1 MNKRGLSTVVTTL
14 IIILL
19 VFVAIG
25 IVWVVVRN
33 VISQGVEQISL
44 GGLTINLEIKD
55 VKINLDTIE
64 INVKRNPGEGELS
77 GIKFLVSD
85 GVGTQVFEEE
95 TNMQELGERRF
106 TLNYAGLVKE
116 VSIAPILKSKSGKEI
131 IGREIDKKVFS
142 NKEIIKNL
150 GAVSWWRFE
159 GNAQDEIGGNNGV
172 VNGAVLTTGKFGQAY
187 EFKGDQPP
195 GILETNQERI
205 TITNTPELEPT
216 TQWSVTGWIYKKINI
231 QTDNGA
237 ALFWKGNN
245 QKISVEM
252 INDGI
257 RVNAGGIWEAVRANN
272 VPNNQWVYV
281 VVTYDNSLGNGN
293 LKIYINGEEKDNR
306 TGIVEPIPGSEDVW
320 IGERG
325 DHLIHSF
332 KGIIDEVTIFN
343 RALSE
348 EEVKALYGL
357 DLR

>member
-1 MNKRGLSTVVTTL
+1 MNKKGLSTVVTTL

-25 IVWVVVRN
+25 IVWVVVKN
-33 VISQGVEQISL
+33 IITNSAEQISL

-172 VNGAVLTTGKFGQAY
+172 EQGGVNCNADGKYGKACSFDGV
-187 EFKGDQPP
+187 GGNI
-195 GILETNQERI
+195 GI
-205 TITNTPELEPT
+205 
-216 TQWSVTGWIYKKINI
+216 S
-231 QTDNGA
+231 
-237 ALFWKGNN
+237 
-245 QKISVEM
+245 
-252 INDGI
+252 
-257 RVNAGGIWEAVRANN
+257 
-272 VPNNQWVYV
+272 
-281 VVTYDNSLGNGN
+281 NSLGLGENSFTFSHWIKTMQIEGQIYTIGN
-293 LKIYINGEEKDNR
+293 TGDADGYRFGISSGTIAFLIGNDSSSTETTCGTQTVNDGNWHLITGVYNRGDAFYCYIDGVFGDS
-306 TGIVEPIPGSEDVW
+306 IPIPFYKDMSDSNPG
-320 IGERG
+320 IGAPPCCVDFNG
-325 DHLIHSF
+325 T
-332 KGIIDEVTIFN
+332 IDEPMIFN
-343 RALSE
+343 RALTAE
-348 EEVKALYGL
+348 EIKALYNL
-357 DLR
+357 ELN